1 MKNKNEDKEIENN
14 VKHYHH
20 EGLFKKGDY
29 DYLTD
34 FYLDNAKKSLST
46 AEALFRISG
55 DKGLKKTLGLLDSFE
70 TYLWVV
76 TTAYYS
82 MFYAVNALFSK
93 NGIKVGH
100 KIAHKVT
107 SDLFYFYFIQNN
119 KLAKRLFDI
128 YEEAKDEALEI
139 TDTKY
144 PGLAKELSRNL
155 SYEMGK
161 RHRFQYNM
169 LKSTK
174 RSYANTSLNRAIE
187 FVNRIEVV
195 IKSS

>member
-1 MKNKNEDKEIENN
+1 MKNKNKDKEIGNN
-14 VKHYHH
+14 VKHYQH
-20 EGLFKKGDY
+20 EELFKKGDY
-29 DYLTD
+29 DHLTK

-46 AEALFRISG
+46 AETLFRISEE
-55 DKGLKKTLGLLDSFE
+55 KELKKTLGLLDSFE
-70 TYLWVV
+70 TYLWVI

-93 NGIKVGH
+93 NGIKVGD

-107 SDLFYFYFIQNN
+107 SDLFYFYFIQNDR
-119 KLAKRLFDI
+119 LAKRLFEI
-128 YEEAKDEALEI
+128 YEEVKEEALEL

-144 PGLAKELSRNL
+144 PWLAKELSKNL

-169 LKSTK
+169 LESTK
-174 RSYANTSLNRAIE
+174 RSYAKTSLDRAVE
-187 FVNRIEVV
+187 FVNQIEIV
-195 IKSS
+195 IKS